1 MVKVKFNEDKQEWIV
16 LPPYSKE
23 GLYLDGKLK
32 VKLDNIK
39 RIQKKDWDFA
49 GLIVGQEGSGKS
61 TLSFIIAQYL
71 TNMKL
76 QLNQICAGAED
87 AINKLKTLPDKSL
100 IIIDEAELLFSSR
113 ETMKKEQR
121 SLTQI
126 MMVIRQKGMILLLV
140 SPSFHDLSKY
150 IAVHRSRFII
160 RTYCDPKMNRGRFAY
175 WGERRKKGLY
185 ALGKKSFGSY
195 DKPKANFRGKFTD
208 YKLPYDDEYRKTKMK
223 SLMEAFGSGEKGET
237 FEGHKIN
244 KWFHQTNILMK
255 LILLKRLMSQGK
267 LAEFCTK
274 NGEKMTQHSISK
286 RLNTITIT
294 L

>member
-1 MVKVKFNEDKQEWIV
+1 MVKVKFDESKQEWII
-16 LPPYSKE
+16 LPPHSPE

-39 RIQKKDWDFA
+39 KIQKKDWDFA

-76 QLNQICAGAED
+76 QLNQICSGAED
-87 AINKLKTLPDKSL
+87 AIKKLKSLPDKSL

-121 SLTQI
+121 ALTQI

-150 IAVHRSRFII
+150 IAVHRSRFIM
-160 RTYCDPKMNRGRFAY
+160 RTYCDTKMNRGRFAY

-185 ALGKKSFGSY
+185 VLGKKSFGSY
-195 DKPKANFRGKFTD
+195 DKPRANFRGKFTN
-208 YKLPYDDEYRKTKMK
+208 YKLPFDDEYQKVKMK
-223 SLMEAFGSGEKGET
+223 SLMEAFGSGEINKREQSNKWLVQRNLFWCWALQQKLITQRGIVE
-237 FEGHKIN
+237 FYEKNGHK
-244 KWFHQTNILMK
+244 
-255 LILLKRLMSQGK
+255 
-267 LAEFCTK
+267 LAQ
-274 NGEKMTQHSISK
+274 NGISDAT
-286 RLNTITIT
+286 RHIEIAL
-294 L
+294 